1 MRAAPTHGKAGSMPF
16 FYVALMSTR
25 FFQSARLD
33 ELRDALSETAER
45 PARGQPPLDKG

>member
-1 MRAAPTHGKAGSMPF
+1 MPY

-33 ELRDALSETAER
+33 ELRDALTEGDEKSGR
-45 PARGQPPLDKG
+45 DQPRLVKG